1 MLYPTVLWLHSWLRW
16 GVVLLGLAA
25 LGGALVGW
33 GRGRGWTGTDRR
45 LQVACVSAFDLQ
57 MLLGLLLYFG
67 LSPFTPV
74 ATGSLRAAM
83 GVATLRFFGI
93 EHPTV
98 MLLAVVAVHG
108 ASALSQR
115 ASTPEGRHRVWA
127 LGLLV
132 AMGLVAVGI
141 PWAGLSHG
149 RPLFRS
155 F

>member
-1 MLYPTVLWLHSWLRW
+1 V
-16 GVVLLGLAA
+16 LAA
-25 LGGALVGW
+25 
-33 GRGRGWTGTDRR
+33 
-45 LQVACVSAFDLQ
+45 
-57 MLLGLLLYFG
+57 
-67 LSPFTPV
+67 
-74 ATGSLRAAM
+74 GSLRAAM
-83 GVATLRFFGI
+83 GVPTLRFFSV

-98 MLLAVVAVHG
+98 MLLAVVAVH
-108 ASALSQR
+108 ASSALSQR
-115 ASTPEGRHRVWA
+115 ASASEGRHRLWA